1 MSGCTPV
8 QKTHSPMT
16 LSLLSL
22 ILRERLTHIAFA
34 TIRVSLLSNQE
45 QTHVQLFVSL
55 SEKGFDMYTVEI
67 EPDASII
74 TTLDQKDDYND
85 VEVVFADD
93 GTVYIRQYDEQMNEH
108 QVIYMSSQQW
118 LDIYSGYKSPVG
130 AYYVDLKGVSK

>member
-1 MSGCTPV
+1 M
-8 QKTHSPMT
+8 
-16 LSLLSL
+16 
-22 ILRERLTHIAFA
+22 
-34 TIRVSLLSNQE
+34 
-45 QTHVQLFVSL
+45 QLFVSL
-55 SEKGFDMYTVEI
+55 SKKGFDMYTVEI

-74 TTLDQKDDYND
+74 TTLDQRDNYND

-118 LDIYSGYKSPVG
+118 LDIYSGFKSPEG